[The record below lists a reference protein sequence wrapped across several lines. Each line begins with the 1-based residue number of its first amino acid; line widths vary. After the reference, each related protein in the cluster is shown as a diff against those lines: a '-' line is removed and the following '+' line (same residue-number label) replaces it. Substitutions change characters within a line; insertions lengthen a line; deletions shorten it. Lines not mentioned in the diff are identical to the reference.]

1 MNLNNAAKLG
11 IELEEKRIEKR
22 NSELSNLRQE
32 FIDFPENF
40 DIHYR
45 YDCMDGSNQP
55 VYAIVKDRRHV
66 FSIYKNDDL
75 FKQVKYYIFYKTQ
88 AEPEQT
94 QAELEQK
101 PNNIPKQTVGSF
113 LRNFF

>member
-1 MNLNNAAKLG
+1 MNLNDAAKLG

-40 DIHYR
+40 DIQYR
-45 YDCMDGSNQP
+45 HMASWDQP
-55 VYAIVKDRRHV
+55 VYDITKKSNRQHV

-75 FKQVKYYIFYKTQ
+75 FKQVKYYILYKY
-88 AEPEQT
+88 QT
-94 QAELEQK
+94 ELEQK

-113 LRNFF
+113 LRNFFEKFHF